1 MGSQFKQYI
10 LDSYEPLRGKPAKG
24 NNQRN
29 MPIQIDDQ
37 DDNDSFT
44 DFCNIFCTVES
55 SKSIRL
61 ELSGNIPITRAM
73 ADLAEIY
80 KGFADTNHGKFS
92 ISITLDQIAV
102 VGDLAQQIRKTATLG
117 ALVNNPH
124 WYRVS
129 ARTASS
135 LMRFYRVVEEF
146 LKTNSH

>member
-1 MGSQFKQYI
+1 MSSQFKQYI
-10 LDSYEPLRGKPAKG
+10 LDCYEPLRGKSARRDSL
-24 NNQRN
+24 RN

-44 DFCNIFCTVES
+44 NFCNIFCTVES

-80 KGFADTNHGKFS
+80 KGFADTHRGKLS
-92 ISITLDQIAV
+92 ISITLDQAAV
-102 VGDLAQQIRKTATLG
+102 IGDLAQQIRKTALMG
-117 ALVNNPH
+117 SLVNNPH
-124 WYRVS
+124 WYRIS

-135 LMRFYRVVEEF
+135 LMRFCRVVEEF
-146 LKTNSH
+146 LKKH